1 MIKENIIYSIIF
13 LLFFTI
19 FNLQGQGD
27 SRQKFEYAKT
37 FEQSGDF
44 ETAARIYKEL
54 FESNQKN
61 EDYFNGYVRTSKA
74 LNKFSEVLPVV
85 ESFMKN
91 KKSVA
96 LYVLYAE
103 LLWRTGS
110 NDLANENW
118 KKAINLEPINQE
130 TYKQISKSQIE
141 LLQYGKAATTLEE
154 GRKALNNSKIYADEL
169 CQLYIATGDFKKGTE
184 EALIILNDTK
194 NIALAQGR
202 ITALLTI
209 PAAKAHV
216 QEVLEDAVSGNRENY
231 LNLKVY
237 SWFLRYIGNL
247 EKAFEV
253 IKRMDEATNA
263 QGRDIIGFANDSKND
278 GQYDIA
284 LKAFEH
290 IIKMGNKSKF
300 LSSALYG
307 YPRTL
312 EQKLLTDSSISIES
326 AKSIIESYREI
337 IKQFPKDMAS
347 AEARFRIALISYEQ
361 LSDEET
367 AKNEIE
373 NINRQF
379 SRQKV
384 TASALNL
391 LAKIHLLKEE
401 NDTASKIY
409 DNVIRNFEKIAPEE
423 VLFAKYNLAE
433 MKFFVGDIDTAKI
446 LFSEL
451 SVQTNKDLANDAL
464 GRVILIEQNK
474 EMVRGLGLYAK
485 AIYLE
490 KQKKYNEA
498 INKLLETEKV
508 SKGTNLAERSLI
520 NAAEISLKI
529 ALYDSSL
536 AIANQLI
543 LNYPKSIYIDHALIL
558 NGNCYEKKGE
568 RDKAIESYRQLITDF
583 PRSVYL
589 QEARNK
595 IRILREGNN
604 L

>member
-1 MIKENIIYSIIF
+1 MNRKFSIIILLLWF
-13 LLFFTI
+13 LA

-44 ETAARIYKEL
+44 ETALRIYKDL
-54 FESNQKN
+54 FEANPKN
-61 EDYFNGYVRTSKA
+61 EDYFFGYVRTGKA
-74 LNKFSEVLPVV
+74 LNKFSELLPVAEKFV
-85 ESFMKN
+85 SYKQ
-91 KKSVA
+91 SVQT
-96 LYVLYAE
+96 LTIYSE
-103 LLWRTGS
+103 LLWRMG
-110 NDLANENW
+110 NNENANENW
-118 KKAINLEPINQE
+118 KKAINIEPKNQE
-130 TYKQISKSQIE
+130 TYKIISESQIE
-141 LLQYGKAATTLEE
+141 LMQYGKALITLEQ
-154 GRKALNNSKIYADEL
+154 GRENLNNKKIFADEL

-184 EALIILNDTK
+184 EALIILNETK

-209 PAAKAHV
+209 PEAKTHV
-216 QEVLEDAVSGNRENY
+216 QNVLEDAVSGNRENF

-237 SWFLRYIGNL
+237 AWFLRYIGNL

-253 IKRMDEATNA
+253 TKRMDEATNA
-263 QGRDIIGFANDSKND
+263 QGRDIIGFANDAKND

-312 EQKLLTDSSISIES
+312 ELKLMTDSSFSKES
-326 AKSIIESYREI
+326 AIRVIESYREI
-337 IKQFPKDMAS
+337 IKQFPKDVTS
-347 AEARFRIALISYEQ
+347 ADARYRIALISYEN
-361 LSDEET
+361 LNDEET

-373 NINRQF
+373 NINKQF

-401 NDTASKIY
+401 NDTAEKIY
-409 DNVIRNFEKIAPEE
+409 DSVIRNFEKIAPDE
-423 VLFAKYNLAE
+423 VLLAKYNLAE
-433 MKFFVGDIDTAKI
+433 MKFFAGDMDTAKAMYKD
-446 LFSEL
+446 L
-451 SVQTNKDLANDAL
+451 SSQTNLDIANDAL
-464 GRVILIEQNK
+464 EKVVLIEQNK
-474 EMVRGLGLYAK
+474 EIVRGLALFAK
-485 AIYLE
+485 AMYLE
-490 KQKKYNEA
+490 KQKKYGEA
-498 INKLLETEKV
+498 ITELIQTSKV
-508 SKGTNLAERSLI
+508 TQGTNLAERSLLKS
-520 NAAEISLKI
+520 AEVSLKI

-536 AIANQLI
+536 AIANQLRTD
-543 LNYPKSIYIDHALIL
+543 YPKSIYFDQSLMIS
-558 NGNCYEKKGE
+558 GNCYEKKGE

-583 PRSVYL
+583 PRSVYV

-595 IRILREGNN
+595 IKILRENKN